1 MYGLP
6 SPHNSE
12 SSSTTVKKKTRTDV
26 IAKLFIRVY
35 SGIASNTRMMREEW
49 ERKREEKLRLTETD

>member
-12 SSSTTVKKKTRTDV
+12 SSSVAVKKKTRTDV

-35 SGIASNTRMMREEW
+35 FGIASNTRMMREEW
-49 ERKREEKLRLTETD
+49 ERRETETN